1 MVFRESKELI
11 KRATQKDF
19 SDFQGTRQR
28 IRAIILGHQLYNC
41 NIYSM
46 RVEPLSLLIKKL
58 LKSQIFETLIL
69 YWQILFI

>member
-28 IRAIILGHQLYNC
+28 IRVIILGHQLYNC